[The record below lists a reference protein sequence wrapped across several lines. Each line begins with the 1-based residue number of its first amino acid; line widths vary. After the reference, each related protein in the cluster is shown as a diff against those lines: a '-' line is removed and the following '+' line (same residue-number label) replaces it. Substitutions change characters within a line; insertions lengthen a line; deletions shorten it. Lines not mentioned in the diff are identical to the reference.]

1 MGQFTEIYATN
12 VVPSQFWWV
21 AEYGFNG
28 MKHIFIQIFLH
39 VEPHVD
45 YTIQF
50 CGKIYCFE
58 VKIQKIV
65 FYFLYR
71 SRTNYIRL
79 NNLNI
84 KILSKDVT

>member
-1 MGQFTEIYATN
+1 MSKGGTTCLKLSFFGNLGQFTEIYTTN

-45 YTIQF
+45 YIIQF
-50 CGKIYCFE
+50 CGKIYCSFRSQNT
-58 VKIQKIV
+58 KSCSV
-65 FYFLYR
+65 FPL
-71 SRTNYIRL
+71 
-79 NNLNI
+79 
-84 KILSKDVT
+84 